1 MDVGAAQFE
10 EKLPRLQELLLG
22 CDFVGLDMEFTGLH
36 SVFSPEGEPSLFD
49 SPSEWYRKARWSVQQ
64 FTVSQLGL
72 SIFCNERSNKYVA
85 HSYNFFL
92 FPMTFGQ
99 KDSEFS
105 FQATSVQFLSHYGF
119 DYNKFL
125 KDGIPYMN
133 KTQEEKFQHLLPG
146 SWMIRSGFGKDKLKQ
161 VIDEVTRW
169 ISLAEEEDSMVLQ
182 DLYGF
187 QLFEIQLILRQ
198 AIQDIWTVPLGG
210 QEVMVIK
217 LNPQQR
223 WLLQNTSYDSCR
235 REQILLSA
243 RGFTNLF
250 QTLVEARKPLVGH
263 NMLMDLLHLHEKF
276 YKSLPESYEMFKKNI
291 HTLFPVLLD
300 TKNITKAFWKEFQ
313 FPQASTLLEIDEVLC
328 SSLSGTAQSCPE
340 IFHASDCLRY
350 GAHESPSGNQQAVY
364 SLPQFRNLI
373 VLKSGKNLG
382 CQVLLS
388 DPELASEQLLVGQ
401 EEKENC
407 FLACCIIFHP
417 QSPFLLC
424 NPPPLSPLPSFS
436 LFRLFLST
444 LSFPPFLSSL
454 VPSHALFLSS
464 PAPTLILQ
472 TLIHEDELHRS
483 LHMKQPMMHFFV
495 DQRVGREEYIF
506 LVRLPIKEKQ
516 VAAKEKGASQ
526 WHHGFGI
533 PSSVRLTWH
542 LHYDLFGART
552 SVVVSDGALPAAD
565 QTIAENQIFSSLQ
578 HDACASDLSW
588 EPPLPFSQSLLQS
601 CCLIM
606 TNYRLDDGI
615 VSSSSS

>member
-36 SVFSPEGEPSLFD
+36 SVFSPEGDLFD

-64 FTVSQLGL
+64 FTVCQYSAMKGQT
-72 SIFCNERSNKYVA
+72 SKYVA

-182 DLYGF
+182 DLYAQAQILCSDFF
-187 QLFEIQLILRQ
+187 Q
-198 AIQDIWTVPLGG
+198 
-210 QEVMVIK
+210 VMVIK

-300 TKNITKAFWKEFQ
+300 TKNITKAFWKVTYILLRKLSITFQ
-313 FPQASTLLEIDEVLC
+313 HKALFC
-328 SSLSGTAQSCPE
+328 
-340 IFHASDCLRY
+340 R
-350 GAHESPSGNQQAVY
+350 
-364 SLPQFRNLI
+364 LPIL
-373 VLKSGKNLG
+373 
-382 CQVLLS
+382 
-388 DPELASEQLLVGQ
+388 SEQLI
-401 EEKENC
+401 K
-407 FLACCIIFHP
+407 
-417 QSPFLLC
+417 
-424 NPPPLSPLPSFS
+424 
-436 LFRLFLST
+436 
-444 LSFPPFLSSL
+444 
-454 VPSHALFLSS
+454 
-464 PAPTLILQ
+464 
-472 TLIHEDELHRS
+472 RS
-483 LHMKQPMMHFFV
+483 LNTPNWQ
-495 DQRVGREEYIF
+495 
-506 LVRLPIKEKQ
+506 LPIVKFQ
-516 VAAKEKGASQ
+516 
-526 WHHGFGI
+526 
-533 PSSVRLTWH
+533 SS
-542 LHYDLFGART
+542 
-552 SVVVSDGALPAAD
+552 
-565 QTIAENQIFSSLQ
+565 
-578 HDACASDLSW
+578 
-588 EPPLPFSQSLLQS
+588 
-601 CCLIM
+601 
-606 TNYRLDDGI
+606 
-615 VSSSSS
+615 